1 MEHQTVPKLFQK
13 KLWGMKKK
21 CPEVAGI
28 LQKWRAGKMGVMLE

>member
-21 CPEVAGI
+21 YLEIAGI
-28 LQKWRAGKMGVMLE
+28 LKKGSAGKMGVMLE

>member
-28 LQKWRAGKMGVMLE
+28 LKKKSAGKMRVMFE